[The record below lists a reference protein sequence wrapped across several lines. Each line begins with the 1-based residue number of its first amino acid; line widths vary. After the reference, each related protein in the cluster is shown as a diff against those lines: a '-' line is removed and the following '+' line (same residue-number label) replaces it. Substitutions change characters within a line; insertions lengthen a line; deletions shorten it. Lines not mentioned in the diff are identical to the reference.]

1 RKGAPD
7 YAALKRTLDLG
18 RAGETLGIFPEGDR
32 TWDGRPAPLRPGM
45 GKLLRVLDK
54 PVLLARQE
62 GSYLTGPRWAQTER
76 IGRWTVEFRVLSRER
91 VAEEVPEALERGIR
105 DFLAAD
111 DLRNPSLREVRF
123 ECSAPAAGIGRLLW
137 LCPSC
142 GESDTVAGTGDR
154 VSCRACGAE
163 WTVDGNQRLE
173 AGPGAGGGF
182 ADLRD
187 WTDFQRS
194 RLAGRAAAAESL
206 GIPAAGP
213 GPVPEPRKAAES
225 LPDPAGARSITA
237 SEGVELR
244 RRTPRGAEPF
254 GRGRLELFRDALVFF
269 PADGGVRAAFDPG
282 RVLYFV
288 DNFNNY
294 CEYSYGSD
302 RYRLVFR
309 GGNAYKWI
317 EALEALRIALPGAR
331 PTGDL
336 DLLVPRE
343 RAHDFVRLLKAN
355 GWRSLGYRDSEHHLS
370 PLVHPRW
377 GEIEVHRLILGVRP
391 PGSRRSFTF
400 DALEER
406 GLLREA
412 LELPGNVRVPNRTIL

>member
-1 RKGAPD
+1 MPAWYQDAAWRILRGIRGQSLLAGYNVSARFVDPEPGESYVLLSNHAHRLDPWVVGSLLSRTIRYMANLEGTNPAKAAFADLVGAYGKRKGAPD

-91 VAEEVPEALERGIR
+91 VAEEAPEALERGIR

-123 ECSAPAAGIGRLLW
+123 ECPAPAAGIGRLLW

-173 AGPGAGGGF
+173 GGPGAGGGF

-194 RLAGRAAAAESL
+194 RLAERMAAAESL
-206 GIPAAGP
+206 GVPAAGP

-225 LPDPAGARSITA
+225 LPDPAGARSIAA

-244 RRTPRGAEPF
+244 RRTPRGSEPF
-254 GRGRLELFRDALVFF
+254 GRGRLELFRDALVFL
-269 PADGGVRAAFDPG
+269 PADGGARAAFDPR

-317 EALEALRIALPGAR
+317 EALEALRGGGGN
-331 PTGDL
+331 PT
-336 DLLVPRE
+336 
-343 RAHDFVRLLKAN
+343 
-355 GWRSLGYRDSEHHLS
+355 
-370 PLVHPRW
+370 
-377 GEIEVHRLILGVRP
+377 
-391 PGSRRSFTF
+391 
-400 DALEER
+400 
-406 GLLREA
+406 
-412 LELPGNVRVPNRTIL
+412 

>member
-1 RKGAPD
+1 MPAWYQDAAWRILRGIRGQSLLAGYNVSARFVDPEPGDSYVLLSNHAHRLDPWVVGSLLSRTIRYMANLEGTNPAKAAFADLVGAYGKRKGAPD

-91 VAEEVPEALERGIR
+91 VAEEAPEALERGIR

-123 ECSAPAAGIGRLLW
+123 ECAAPAAGIGRLLW

-173 AGPGAGGGF
+173 GGPGAGGGF

-254 GRGRLELFRDALVFF
+254 GRGRLELFLDALVFF

-317 EALEALRIALPGAR
+317 EALEALRGGGGN
-331 PTGDL
+331 PT
-336 DLLVPRE
+336 
-343 RAHDFVRLLKAN
+343 
-355 GWRSLGYRDSEHHLS
+355 
-370 PLVHPRW
+370 
-377 GEIEVHRLILGVRP
+377 
-391 PGSRRSFTF
+391 
-400 DALEER
+400 
-406 GLLREA
+406 
-412 LELPGNVRVPNRTIL
+412 

>member
-1 RKGAPD
+1 MPAWYQDAAWRILRGIRGQSLLAGYNVSARFVDPEPGDSYVLLSNHAHRLDPWVVGSLLSRTIRYMANLEGTNPAKAAFADLVGAYGKRKGAPD

-317 EALEALRIALPGAR
+317 EALEALRGGGGN
-331 PTGDL
+331 PT
-336 DLLVPRE
+336 
-343 RAHDFVRLLKAN
+343 
-355 GWRSLGYRDSEHHLS
+355 
-370 PLVHPRW
+370 
-377 GEIEVHRLILGVRP
+377 
-391 PGSRRSFTF
+391 
-400 DALEER
+400 
-406 GLLREA
+406 
-412 LELPGNVRVPNRTIL
+412 